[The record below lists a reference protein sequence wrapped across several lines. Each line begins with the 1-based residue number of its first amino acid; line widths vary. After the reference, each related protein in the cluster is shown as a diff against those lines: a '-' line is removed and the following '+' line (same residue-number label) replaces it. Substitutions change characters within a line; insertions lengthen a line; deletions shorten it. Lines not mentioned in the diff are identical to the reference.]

1 MCQKPSG
8 INLEA
13 TAADLTDWVDA
24 VIDKTLLIIHQGNS
38 LVTAAQDSKQK
49 GKQWLSDGLEVKQD
63 KNKIEIEELSKKN
76 ILCLDFLFI
85 EWLIGFLCV
94 LFVLYFPLSIFISFS
109 VIVSCDL

>member
-63 KNKIEIEELSKKN
+63 KNKIEIEELSKKKHPLFRFSFYRMVDRVFVRVICSLFSFIN
-76 ILCLDFLFI
+76 IYLF
-85 EWLIGFLCV
+85 
-94 LFVLYFPLSIFISFS
+94 
-109 VIVSCDL
+109 